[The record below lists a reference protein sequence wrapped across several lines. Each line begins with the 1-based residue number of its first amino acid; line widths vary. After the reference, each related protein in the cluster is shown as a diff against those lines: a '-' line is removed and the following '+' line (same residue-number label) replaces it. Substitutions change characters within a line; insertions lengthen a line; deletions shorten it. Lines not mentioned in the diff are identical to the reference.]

1 MHKLRESIT
10 HRGDGDEHE
19 VEAVAKVKPPLVRVL
34 VVVPGIAGVLKEVA
48 EAGRADNLEKV

>member
-19 VEAVAKVKPPLVRVL
+19 VEAVAKVKPPFVRVL
-34 VVVPGIAGVLKEVA
+34 VVVPGVAGVLKEVA
-48 EAGRADNLEKV
+48 QAGRADDLEKV